1 MYMKKAIGI
10 IIPLICLV
18 LSFLPTVSAQE
29 TAPGVIEV
37 DIRILSSDYRALTS
51 SREKAPY
58 TVTVSAAGAEA
69 DIATINIRGNSSRD
83 FGLASPTKRI
93 PFELKFSEVGSFGGI
108 ENKSV
113 KFINSFYPYRLIA
126 EYLALDLF
134 DYAGIPTPAH
144 SLAFIRFN
152 DVDFGL
158 YIAVEDINKT
168 FLKKR
173 YAEPLNSAYK
183 STIDEEK
190 REEFIDSK
198 WFGHLFEK
206 VSGDTEID
214 RLQELISALDRGEG
228 YEELI
233 NIDEWL
239 RYFACVAVTGADGSI
254 LTEQNNFALYDNDGR
269 YDLIPWDLSE
279 AFSGRRMPDSIDR
292 YFSRR
297 KEEDPT
303 PLFDLLMRN
312 QSYKEQYHAYIRE
325 FTEGFLSPKAITA
338 RYDAILDAISPYL
351 PRDHSILLNYDNAL
365 SDLRSDSAET
375 YSNLRYMLGE
385 YYDNIKA
392 QLDEKTGSFPVNPM
406 FADYYDGSFE
416 EIIAVAGSY
425 SHMLDTKLPGRIARK
440 GVSLSGPA
448 TVRNYV
454 WLLLLASAALIC
466 FTVRLIA
473 AKRKTR
479 KTDLPTEVSSP
490 WLRLKQS
497 LARHRVMLCI
507 FLFILVYECLFA
519 WQFGDWKTG
528 EYAYAYHAL
537 DYSFGFCSRLLPGA
551 ITSFLFGEASPS
563 RVTALETVLLLSV
576 FAALSYLLEKLYY
589 RLDANDRTFAI
600 LLIFFFITGPCSF
613 GIYVKELGMLDAW
626 WLYCAVAVFFL
637 LSKKKLRPLIPV
649 FAFLLPMIY
658 YSSVLCFAPFIVII
672 LLYEATLEDESKD
685 RRRLFALACVF
696 AVVSVGLTAYFV
708 AFRRNGIKMTPDEFF
723 SLLKIRGCSGDLDE
737 IYRVMFNVPPVESG
751 IDNGTEADIL
761 NQLGVHSL
769 LTAQIVIRLRQ
780 HLTIFLE
787 STKTRYI
794 VLAYAF
800 VLVSPVLALLL
811 SCFRYKLKTGKNRMQ
826 KFVFFCMAA
835 LFFFINLSC
844 LFVST
849 DNVKWLAH
857 AFTLTFACLLFVIYR
872 EPRMLGEKIIPALRR
887 IPLPVLICYC
897 VIYAAA
903 VFHPY
908 T

>member
-1 MYMKKAIGI
+1 MNMKKAIGI
-10 IIPLICLV
+10 LIPLICLV

-37 DIRILSSDYRALTS
+37 DIRILSSDCRALTS

-58 TVTVSAAGAEA
+58 TVTVSADGAEA
-69 DIATINIRGNSSRD
+69 DIATVNIRGNSSRD

-93 PFELKFSEVGSFGGI
+93 PFEVKFSEVSPFGGI

-134 DYAGIPTPAH
+134 DYADIPTPAH

-158 YIAVEDINKT
+158 YIAVKDRNKT

-173 YAEPLNSAYK
+173 YPEPLNFAYK
-183 STIDEEK
+183 YTIDEEK
-190 REEFIDSK
+190 REKCIDSK

-214 RLQELISALDRGEG
+214 RLQELIAALDSGEG

-233 NIDEWL
+233 NVDEWL

-254 LTEQNNFALYDNDGR
+254 LTEQNNFALFDNNGR

-292 YFSRR
+292 YYSRR

-303 PLFDLLMRN
+303 PLLDLLMRN
-312 QSYKEQYHAYIRE
+312 QSYKEQYLTYIRE
-325 FTEGFLSPKAITA
+325 FTEGFLSPAKISA
-338 RYDAILDAISPYL
+338 RYDAILDAVSPYL

-365 SDLRSDSAET
+365 SDLRSDSPDT

-385 YYDNIKA
+385 YYGNIKA
-392 QLDEKTGSFPVNPM
+392 QLDGRAVSFPVNPK
-406 FADYYDGSFE
+406 FADYYEYSYA
-416 EIIAVAGSY
+416 EIMTTAVSY
-425 SHMLDTKLPGRIARK
+425 SPLLDSKLPGRIARK

-448 TVRNYV
+448 TVGNYV
-454 WLLLLASAALIC
+454 WLILLAAAAAIG
-466 FTVRLIA
+466 VIA
-473 AKRKTR
+473 GSVSRKRKIGNAVGSLNGFSLR
-479 KTDLPTEVSSP
+479 SSIK
-490 WLRLKQS
+490 RS
-497 LARHRVMLCI
+497 LAGHKVMLGI
-507 FLFILVYECLFA
+507 FLFILVYECIFA
-519 WQFGDWKTG
+519 WQFGAWKVG
-528 EYAYAYHAL
+528 EYAYTYHAL

-589 RLDANDRTFAI
+589 RVDAKDRPYAV

-637 LSKKKLRPLIPV
+637 LGKKKLMPLILV

-708 AFRRNGIKMTPDEFF
+708 AFSRNGIKMTPDEFF

-761 NQLGVHSL
+761 NQLGVNSM

-857 AFTLTFACLLFVIYR
+857 AFTLSFACLLFVLYR
-872 EPRMLGEKIIPALRR
+872 EPRILGEKIIPALRR